1 LPILIVQVLI
11 VFNNKLPLI
20 ADLNCSFSIFQE
32 SCARTLLFRGADK
45 DALNYA
51 GQTPYQVA
59 VIAANLELADVIQ
72 NHRPEDVGK
81 SIILSSMDLSP
92 KVILAIVF
100 VLGAI
105 SYEENFLAFSN
116 QCLPEITHVLYTSK
130 F

>member
-1 LPILIVQVLI
+1 MLGLYATTNTGIHFNTISQVALKFTSASLLVI
-11 VFNNKLPLI
+11 KDESLTRRSINI
-20 ADLNCSFSIFQE
+20 RIDLNFSFHISQE

-81 SIILSSMDLSP
+81 LDFYDCDVTCRQILFF
-92 KVILAIVF
+92 I
-100 VLGAI
+100 
-105 SYEENFLAFSN
+105 
-116 QCLPEITHVLYTSK
+116 
-130 F
+130 